1 MMMLS
6 VLTIIGLLISVTRI
20 STAALC
26 SQSDDDAFED
36 ASDFII
42 KLPTEITKRGNTDA
56 NDTVCVESIV
66 NSKCRHGI
74 ATI

>member
-1 MMMLS
+1 MMLL

-20 STAALC
+20 STAVLC
-26 SQSDDDAFED
+26 SQSDDDAFGKD

-56 NDTVCVESIV
+56 NDTVCVESNV
-66 NSKCRHGI
+66 NSK
-74 ATI
+74 